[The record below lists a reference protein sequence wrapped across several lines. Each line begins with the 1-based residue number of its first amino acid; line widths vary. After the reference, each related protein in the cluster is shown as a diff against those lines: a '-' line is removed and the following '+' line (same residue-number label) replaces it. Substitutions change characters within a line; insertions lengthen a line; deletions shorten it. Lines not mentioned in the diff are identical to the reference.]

1 MVLITLIIM
10 NLIWVGY
17 SLTEGIREGFYWH
30 YENISKKVCDFD
42 VNPVFNLQRALVLLI
57 SGGFMVQILGWYSL
71 LSLLSM
77 ILMFSFF
84 HNGTYYYTRN
94 KLSGKTYEKG
104 WKDESRTFPPFTP
117 LMTYNKRTLAMGIG
131 ILAQVFIY
139 LFLLN

>member
-1 MVLITLIIM
+1 M

-77 ILMFSFF
+77 VLMFSFF

-94 KLSGKTYEKG
+94 KLSGKIYEKG

>member
-1 MVLITLIIM
+1 MVLLTLIIM
-10 NLIWVGY
+10 NLIWIGY

-30 YENISKKVCDFD
+30 YENISRKVCDFD
-42 VNPVFNLQRALVLLI
+42 INPVFNLQRALVLLI

-71 LSLLSM
+71 FSLLSM

-117 LMTYNKRTLAMGIG
+117 LMTYNKRTIAMSIG

>member
-42 VNPVFNLQRALVLLI
+42 INPVFNLQRALVLLI

-94 KLSGKTYEKG
+94 KLSGKIYEKG

>member
-42 VNPVFNLQRALVLLI
+42 INPVFNLQRALVLLI

-94 KLSGKTYEKG
+94 KLSGKIYEKS

>member
-10 NLIWVGY
+10 NLIWIGY

-57 SGGFMVQILGWYSL
+57 SGGFMVHILGWYSL

-77 ILMFSFF
+77 VLMFSFF

-117 LMTYNKRTLAMGIG
+117 LMTYNKRTIAMGIG

>member
-1 MVLITLIIM
+1 M
-10 NLIWVGY
+10 NLIWIGY

-30 YENISKKVCDFD
+30 YENISRKVCDFD
-42 VNPVFNLQRALVLLI
+42 INPVFNLQRALVLLI

-71 LSLLSM
+71 FSLLSM

-117 LMTYNKRTLAMGIG
+117 LMTYNKRTIAMGIG

>member
-10 NLIWVGY
+10 NLIWIGY

-77 ILMFSFF
+77 VLMFSFF

-94 KLSGKTYEKG
+94 KLSGKIYEKG

>member
-94 KLSGKTYEKG
+94 KLSGKIYEKG

>member
-10 NLIWVGY
+10 NLIWIGY

-30 YENISKKVCDFD
+30 YENISRKVCDFNI
-42 VNPVFNLQRALVLLI
+42 NPIFNLQRSLVLLI
-57 SGGFMVQILGWYSL
+57 SGGFMVYNLGWYSL
-71 LSLLSM
+71 LSLLCM
-77 ILMFSFF
+77 VLMFSFF

-94 KLSGKTYEKG
+94 KLSGKIYEKG

-117 LMTYNKRTLAMGIG
+117 LMTYNKRTIAMGIG

-139 LFLLN
+139 LFLLH

>member
-10 NLIWVGY
+10 NLIWIGY

-30 YENISKKVCDFD
+30 YENISRKVCDFD
-42 VNPVFNLQRALVLLI
+42 INPVFNLQRALVLLI

-71 LSLLSM
+71 FSLLSM

-94 KLSGKTYEKG
+94 KLSDKTYEKG

-117 LMTYNKRTLAMGIG
+117 LMTYNK
-131 ILAQVFIY
+131 
-139 LFLLN
+139 

>member
-77 ILMFSFF
+77 VLMFSFF

-94 KLSGKTYEKG
+94 KLSGKIYEKG

>member
-42 VNPVFNLQRALVLLI
+42 INPVFNLQRALVLLI

-94 KLSGKTYEKG
+94 KLSGKIYEKG

-131 ILAQVFIY
+131 ILSQVFIY

>member
-10 NLIWVGY
+10 NLIWIGY

-30 YENISKKVCDFD
+30 YENISRKVCDFD
-42 VNPVFNLQRALVLLI
+42 INPVFNLQRALVLLI

-71 LSLLSM
+71 FSLLSM

-117 LMTYNKRTLAMGIG
+117 LMTYNKRTIAMGIG